1 MKQILLFFLIFIPS
15 VTAISQTAD
24 SSWSKGGKLSLTFN
38 QLSLTNWAAGGEN
51 SFGGNGYLNLH
62 ANYKKEN
69 KNWDNNLDLAYGM
82 IKLDGAAVRKSE
94 DKIDFY
100 SKYGLNISKNLLASA
115 NVNFNTQ
122 FSDGYKYPNDS
133 VVVSTFMAPA
143 YLQVGIGLDY
153 KPVKYAS
160 FSILPFTGRITFVN
174 DQALADL
181 GAYGVE
187 PAILD
192 TNNVVIKQGKN
203 VKMEFGG
210 ALMAIFDKE
219 IFKNVSFKSKL
230 QLFTNYLKEPQ
241 NIDVNWDSMLSLKVN
256 KHISSNIGI
265 SILYDDDTNI
275 VDKDGKTGPR
285 TQIKQTFGVG
295 LALDF

>member
-15 VTAISQTAD
+15 AIAVSQTAD

-38 QLSLTNWAAGGEN
+38 QLSFTNWAAGGEN
-51 SFGGNGYLNLH
+51 NFGGNGYLNLNAH
-62 ANYKKEN
+62 YKKEN
-69 KNWDNNLDLAYGM
+69 RNWDNNLDLAYGM
-82 IKLDGAAVRKSE
+82 IKLNGAAVRKSE

-143 YLQVGIGLDY
+143 YLQAGIGLDY
-153 KPVKYAS
+153 KPTKYSS
-160 FSILPFTGRITFVN
+160 FSFLPFTGRITFVT

-181 GAYGVE
+181 GSYGVE
-187 PAILD
+187 PAVFD
-192 TNNVVIKQGKN
+192 TNHVVIKQGKN

-210 ALMAIFDKE
+210 ALMAIFEKE
-219 IFKNVSFKSKL
+219 LFKNVSLKSKL
-230 QLFTNYLKEPQ
+230 QLFTNYLEEPQ
-241 NIDVNWDSMLSLKVN
+241 NVDVNWDAMLSLKVN

-265 SILYDDDTNI
+265 SILYDDNTKI
-275 VDKDGKTGPR
+275 TDKHGNSGPR
-285 TQIKQTFGVG
+285 TQIKQTFGIG